1 MPSMDADQS
10 LSALLSQALVAF
22 TIEFDN
28 KAEHQLAHRTTN
40 HGSTPGSSH
49 GPWPVSL
56 VMSANCMQFVTA
68 QGTTVREVERL
79 ARTKTN
85 WDGMRRWGYITIEQ
99 EHAGT
104 GSKRIKLDVLVRPTP
119 AGRRAQETW
128 RPLFGVIEK
137 RWQERF
143 GVSEVDHLRQALC
156 TIVGQLDPNL
166 PGRLPILHYGLFSR
180 DSNNNQMADA
190 PSQTVVSELPLS
202 ALLSRVLLSFA
213 IEFERESEVSL
224 AISANVLRLIGEE
237 GTRLRDLPQSSGVSK
252 EAIAM
257 SISFLEKRGYAIQK
271 PESPDSRFKTVRLT
285 SRGQNA
291 RETYIRLNEQIENGW
306 SKRFGQQAIESL
318 RDSLEP
324 LVCASSGQQSPLF
337 RGLEPYPDNWR
348 ASVRQPEVLPHYP
361 MVLHRGGYPDG
372 S

>member
-1 MPSMDADQS
+1 M
-10 LSALLSQALVAF
+10 
-22 TIEFDN
+22 
-28 KAEHQLAHRTTN
+28 
-40 HGSTPGSSH
+40 
-49 GPWPVSL
+49 W
-56 VMSANCMQFVTA
+56 ANCMQFVTA
-68 QGTTVREVERL
+68 QGTAVREIERL

-99 EHAGT
+99 ERTGS
-104 GSKRIKLDVLVRPTP
+104 GSKRVKRDALARPTP
-119 AGRRAQETW
+119 AGRKAQEIW

-143 GVSEVDHLRQALC
+143 GMSEVDRLRRSLS

-166 PGRLPILHYGLFSR
+166 PDCLPILRYGLFSR
-180 DSNNNQMADA
+180 DSNHHQMAEA
-190 PSQTVVSELPLS
+190 PSQSAISELPLS
-202 ALLSRVLLSFA
+202 ALLSRTLLSFA

-237 GTRLRDLPQSSGVSK
+237 ATRLRDLPQSSGVSK

-257 SISFLEKRGYAIQK
+257 SISFLEKRGHAIQK
-271 PESPDSRFKTVRLT
+271 AESPASRVKTVRLT
-285 SRGQNA
+285 STGRYA
-291 RETYIRLNEQIENGW
+291 RDTYLRLAKEVEDRW
-306 SKRFGQQAIESL
+306 SKRFGKQAMQSL

-348 ASVRQPEVLPHYP
+348 AAVRPPEVLPHYP